1 MAYASCPTSIV
12 DAPVET
18 IWRLLTRPEK
28 WGEFF
33 DLHVLSVELPGPAAV
48 GQTIVGESGPRRLRL
63 KLRFRFTKVDNQNY
77 QLGFDARLPFG
88 VTVREDLSCARLG
101 VGRCRV
107 SYNCNW
113 LSRRLARRGR
123 PPSDASRTR
132 CRPSRFLI
140 SSETL
145 RRAMSRGEQRGAKTR
160 ALAVPPGSSSLA
172 ARRQGQQP
180 FQFRTKNL
188 RNVRITT
195 MPLSRPP

>member
-101 VGRCRV
+101 AGRCRV
-107 SYNCNW
+107 SYNCNFGFPEGW
-113 LSRRLARRGR
+113 RGAVVRLLMRRELDAGPADSLSRLKRFAE
-123 PPSDASRTR
+123 R
-132 CRPSRFLI
+132 CHAES
-140 SSETL
+140 
-145 RRAMSRGEQRGAKTR
+145 GE
-160 ALAVPPGSSSLA
+160 AL
-172 ARRQGQQP
+172 
-180 FQFRTKNL
+180 KHEH
-188 RNVRITT
+188 
-195 MPLSRPP
+195 